1 VTPLRRLAAALALA
15 AGALLALAGLAAAE
29 PRDIRVGAFV
39 TELGAIDQE
48 AGTFRIGFWAWFVD
62 PAGTF
67 DPVQD
72 MYVIAR
78 DYTISEVQTGPAPE
92 GGVYTT
98 AFIEAEVDQSFDLDH
113 FPFDRQRLGLRLE
126 AAEQTD
132 AMRFVPDAEPPQV
145 ADYLQL
151 LGWRIEGVTLIPAEH
166 GYSVRYGLGG
176 DGDQNFSQITLAVDV
191 ERHRSTVIFDDFIGF
206 TFAFLITALTFVVP
220 CSELGLRVGMTT
232 GSLFAAVVNL
242 NRLLDEVGF
251 RTEFGLVDRLAF
263 LIFGAILT
271 SLVISISTHKIA
283 KRRSVEE
290 ANRLDTWLGAINL
303 SVFLAAILWT
313 LRGALA

>member
-1 VTPLRRLAAALALA
+1 
-15 AGALLALAGLAAAE
+15 
-29 PRDIRVGAFV
+29 
-39 TELGAIDQE
+39 
-48 AGTFRIGFWAWFVD
+48 
-62 PAGTF
+62 
-67 DPVQD
+67 
-72 MYVIAR
+72 
-78 DYTISEVQTGPAPE
+78 
-92 GGVYTT
+92 
-98 AFIEAEVDQSFDLDH
+98 
-113 FPFDRQRLGLRLE
+113 
-126 AAEQTD
+126 
-132 AMRFVPDAEPPQV
+132 
-145 ADYLQL
+145 
-151 LGWRIEGVTLIPAEH
+151 
-166 GYSVRYGLGG
+166 VRYGLGG
-176 DGDQNFSQITLAVDV
+176 DGAQDFSQITLAVDV
-191 ERHRSTVIFDDFIGF
+191 ERHRSAVIFDDFIGF

-271 SLVISISTHKIA
+271 SLVISITTHKIA